1 MSHSPDERAGRLR
14 TTGGLPQLQTPQK
27 LMIFVLS
34 MALFGLANI
43 ILEIIPDV
51 TIGPVDV
58 SVSYFVFVP
67 LAMVA
72 LFSPLWAALGA
83 PLGEIVFVDLLMG
96 DFSGLS
102 EIEGY
107 FQMFLAL
114 YIAGSLIRNPRS
126 RPQIWVGA
134 ILVVVIDKFLSAVVD
149 LTKVW
154 VGLEDA
160 EFVEG
165 LPESMLLIESLG
177 FGVDILISGILFGAI
192 PAMWLIPA
200 LHGKIEPLMG
210 MRPRVPGE
218 PIPGEAPRTG
228 WFVVVAVAMAIGSAF
243 FAFLESW
250 DIEVG
255 VFEAEFLDQYGT
267 SFLWVGVG
275 AIVLTTV
282 VAVLAY
288 RLGTRGDTRPE
299 VDADEAVRLAEA
311 DLRKEKV
318 DA

>member
-1 MSHSPDERAGRLR
+1 MSTDYERAGRLR
-14 TTGGLPQLQTPQK
+14 TAGSNPTLTMPQK
-27 LMIFVLS
+27 LMVFVLS

-43 ILEIIPDV
+43 ILEIIPDI
-51 TIGPVDV
+51 TIGPFDF

-67 LAMVA
+67 LTMVA

-96 DFSGLS
+96 DFSGLA

-126 RPQIWVGA
+126 KPQIWVGA
-134 ILVVVIDKFLSAVVD
+134 ILVVVIDKFLSAAVD

-154 VGLEDA
+154 IGLEDA
-160 EFVEG
+160 EYVEG
-165 LPESMLLIESLG
+165 LPESMLFLETMG
-177 FGVDILISGILFGAI
+177 FGIDILMSGILFGAI

-218 PIPGEAPRTG
+218 PIPGEAPRAG
-228 WFVVVAVAMAIGSAF
+228 WFIVVAVMIAIGSAF
-243 FAFLESW
+243 FAFLEAW

-255 VFEAEFLDQYGT
+255 VFEPEFLEQYGL
-267 SFLWVGVG
+267 SFLWVGIG
-275 AIVLTTV
+275 AIVLTAGIAI
-282 VAVLAY
+282 VAY
-288 RLGTRGDTRPE
+288 WLGNRGKAKEDVGAE
-299 VDADEAVRLAEA
+299 EAVAIAEA
-311 DLRKEKV
+311 DARGDKI

>member
-1 MSHSPDERAGRLR
+1 MSTTYERAGRVR
-14 TTGGLPQLQTPQK
+14 TEGSKPTLSTPQK
-27 LMIFVLS
+27 LMVFVLS

-51 TIGPVDV
+51 SLGPIDV

-67 LAMVA
+67 LTMVA
-72 LFSPLWAALGA
+72 LFSPFWAALGA

-96 DFSGLS
+96 DFSGLA
-102 EIEGY
+102 EIEGF

-114 YIAGSLIRNPRS
+114 FIAGSLIRDPRS
-126 RPQIWVGA
+126 KTQIWVGA
-134 ILVVVIDKFLSAVVD
+134 IMVVVIDKFLSAAVD

-160 EFVEG
+160 EYVEG
-165 LPESMLLIESLG
+165 LPESMLAIESIG
-177 FGVDILISGILFGAI
+177 FGVDIVISGILFGAI

-218 PIPGEAPRTG
+218 PIPGEAPRAG
-228 WFVVVAVAMAIGSAF
+228 WFVVVAVAIAIGSAF

-250 DIEVG
+250 DVEIG
-255 VFEAEFLDQYGT
+255 VFEPEFLEQYGM

-275 AIVLTTV
+275 AIVLTTIIAFV
-282 VAVLAY
+282 AY
-288 RLGTRGDTRPE
+288 RIRIRDKNTDQQ
-299 VDADEAVRLAEA
+299 VDNND
-311 DLRKEKV
+311 KV

>member
-14 TTGGLPQLQTPQK
+14 TTGGLPQLRTPQK

-96 DFSGLS
+96 DFSGLA

-177 FGVDILISGILFGAI
+177 FGVDVVISGILFGAI

-288 RLGTRGDTRPE
+288 RLGTRGQQHE